1 MRYVLDQLDREWSK
15 RSVVEFQ
22 PTSKAVRDRL
32 MTIPLR
38 VLVLEDSPTDAA
50 VMLEHLRQAGY
61 APDWRRV
68 ETEADYLANLEPT
81 LDLILL
87 DYTLPNFTGRQALQL
102 LQDRRLDIPA
112 IIVTGTVSEE
122 TALECLR
129 FGAADYLLKDRL
141 TRLGEAVRG
150 ALAQRALRQERAA
163 AEEARQASEARA
175 RFLADV
181 LEQCAQPFAVTLPS
195 GRLGIFNAA
204 FCTLVGYTGAELRS
218 LDWSRD
224 LTPPEWHAF
233 EARYL
238 AELHRTGH
246 PVRYEKEF
254 HRKDGSRVP
263 VELLVHLVR
272 GTADALLYYY
282 AFITDLSERER
293 AEQDL
298 AIRTRQ
304 LEAVR
309 TVSQE
314 ITRELDLTEVLQLI
328 CRRAA
333 ELVGDGAVAVYLWD
347 NKAEFLVQKASSGSE
362 DLTLRRLPVRL
373 GEGLVGKVAQRREG
387 MLVNEYRT
395 WPSARPEIL
404 ERTNLTA
411 VLAEPLLYRGRLVG
425 VIVLDNRDT
434 GRSFKE
440 QDRAILRLLADQAAI
455 AIENARLYAE
465 LNESYQNLLKT
476 QDELVRAEKLRALG
490 EMATGV
496 AHDLNNT
503 LAAILG
509 QTELLQLQVTDPA
522 ILESLT
528 ILEGAATDGAAVVR
542 RLQEFARQRARSV
555 LAPLDLA
562 PLVQE
567 ALEITRPRW
576 KDDPQRRGAVI
587 QVETALDAL
596 PAVMGHGAEICEALT
611 NLILNAVDAM
621 PQGGVLNIAGSP
633 VPGGVA
639 LAMTDS
645 GVGMTEA
652 IRKKMFDPFFT
663 TKGIQGS
670 GLGLSVVYGIMERH
684 GGRIEVTSAP
694 GKGTTVTLLFAAADG
709 SIIASQAPTVNQHAP
724 RRVLVV
730 DDEPTVRQTLADL
743 LRAAGHT
750 VIEAESGA
758 AGLGALESSP
768 VDLVLSDLGMP
779 EMTGW
784 DVARAI
790 KATTPATPVI
800 LLTGWGDQLVG
811 ETGGREAVD
820 RVLGKPVR
828 LKDLLAAIAE
838 LTGPPQS

>member
-1 MRYVLDQLDREWSK
+1 MATPLHVL
-15 RSVVEFQ
+15 
-22 PTSKAVRDRL
+22 
-32 MTIPLR
+32 II
-38 VLVLEDSPTDAA
+38 EDSPTDAE
-50 VMLEHLRQAGY
+50 VMLEHLREAGY
-61 APDWRRV
+61 DPDWQRV
-68 ETEADYLANLEPT
+68 EIEADFLARLEPS
-81 LDLILL
+81 LDLILV
-87 DYTLPNFTGRQALQL
+87 DYTLPEFNGRRALQL
-102 LQDRRLDIPA
+102 LQNRGLDVPA
-112 IIVTGTVSEE
+112 IVVTGTVSEE

-129 FGAADYLLKDRL
+129 LGAADYLLKDRL
-141 TRLGEAVRG
+141 TRLGEAVRS
-150 ALAQRALRQERAA
+150 AIAQRELRQERAA

-181 LEQCAQPFAVTLPS
+181 LEQCSQPFAVCLPN

-204 FCTLVGYTGAELRS
+204 FCGLTGYTGAELRS

-233 EARYL
+233 EAKYL
-238 AELHRTGH
+238 AELHRAGQ
-246 PVRYEKEF
+246 PVRYEKEYL
-254 HRKDGSRVP
+254 RKGGSRIP

-272 GTADALLYYY
+272 GNTESPLYYY

-298 AIRTRQ
+298 AVRTRQ

-328 CRRAA
+328 SRRAA

-347 NKAEFLVQKASSGSE
+347 EKAEVLVQKAWSGTE
-362 DLTLRRLPVRL
+362 DPTLRRLPVRL

-387 MLVNEYRT
+387 MVVNDYRA

-404 ERTNLTA
+404 DRTNLTA
-411 VLAEPLLYRGRLVG
+411 ALAEPLLYRGRLVG
-425 VIVLDNRDT
+425 VVVLDNRDT
-434 GRSFKE
+434 GRSFTE
-440 QDRAILRLLADQAAI
+440 QDRAILRLLADHAAI

-476 QDELVRAEKLRALG
+476 QDELIRAEKLRALG
-490 EMATGV
+490 EMAAGV

-503 LAAILG
+503 LATVLG
-509 QTELLQLQVTDPA
+509 QTELLQLQIADPA
-522 ILESLT
+522 VRESLT

-542 RLQEFARQRARSV
+542 RLQEFAQQGARSV
-555 LAPLDLA
+555 LVPVDLG
-562 PLVQE
+562 PVVQE

-576 KDDPQRRGAVI
+576 KNDPERRGAMI
-587 QVETALDAL
+587 QVRTMLDAL
-596 PAVMGHGAEICEALT
+596 PLVLGHAPEIREAFT

-621 PQGGVLNIAGSP
+621 PQGGVLSIKGTP
-633 VPGGVA
+633 IPGGVA
-639 LAMTDS
+639 LAVMDT

-652 IRKKMFDPFFT
+652 VRKKAFDPFFT

-684 GGRIEVTSAP
+684 GGRIEVNTTP
-694 GKGTTVTLLFAAADG
+694 GHGTTVTLLFAAAVTPG
-709 SIIASQAPTVNQHAP
+709 QATSPPARAATHRIS
-724 RRVLVV
+724 RRVLLV
-730 DDEPTVRQTLADL
+730 DDEPTVRQTIAEL

-750 VIEAESGA
+750 VIEAENGP
-758 AGLGALESSP
+758 AGLGALKSSP

-790 KATTPATPVI
+790 KATTPTTPVI

-811 ETGGREAVD
+811 ETGGREVVD

-828 LKDLLAAIAE
+828 LKDLLTAIAE